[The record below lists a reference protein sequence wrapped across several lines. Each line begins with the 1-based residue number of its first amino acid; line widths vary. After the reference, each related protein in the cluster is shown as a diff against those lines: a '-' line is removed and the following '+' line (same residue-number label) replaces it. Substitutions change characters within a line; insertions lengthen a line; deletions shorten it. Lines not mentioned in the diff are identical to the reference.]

1 MTLVLTL
8 AIDLSTIR
16 SIDSHTPE
24 EVQIALAT
32 AAGPNVSEAAT
43 IYVLGPKG
51 YRVARKGTNGFACLV
66 ERERLDTIE
75 PECYDPEGVATVLR
89 ARVFVEEQRAAGVAE
104 EKIHAAVDAGYQ
116 SGRFQAPR
124 RPGIV
129 YMMSD
134 YNYVFDPDARQVIH
148 FPGHLMFYAP
158 YLTAKDVGSGPGAPY
173 LVRPGHPENVM
184 VVIPAKS
191 PAH

>member
-1 MTLVLTL
+1 MMTLVLTL

-134 YNYVFDPDARQVIH
+134 YNYVFDPDARQGIH

-158 YLTAKDVGSGPGAPY
+158 
-173 LVRPGHPENVM
+173 
-184 VVIPAKS
+184 
-191 PAH
+191 